1 MSDASKSLL
10 KVDDIHVYYG
20 SIHAIKGISFE
31 VHEGEIV
38 TLIGANGAGKSTTL
52 NTVSG
57 LLKPRSGMI
66 MFDGK
71 GIVGVGASRIVGL
84 GMALC
89 PEGRRVFQQM
99 TVRENLEMGGFT
111 RPKDEIPAS
120 LEDVFM
126 RFPRLKEREK
136 QVAGTLSGGEQQ
148 MLAVGRA
155 MMARPKLLMMD
166 EPSLGLAPLVVRDIF
181 AIIRELKSE
190 GITILLI
197 EQNANAA
204 LRCADQAYVLE
215 TGRITMSGTGAQ
227 LLADQRVRDAYLGS
241 AAR

>member
-1 MSDASKSLL
+1 MSQASML
-10 KVDDIHVYYG
+10 KVKDLKVNYG
-20 SIHAIKGISFE
+20 GIEALKGISFDVE
-31 VHEGEIV
+31 QGQIV

-52 NTVSG
+52 RAISG
-57 LLKPRSGMI
+57 LVKTASGAINFMGRDI
-66 MFDGK
+66 IPFNAQQVVAE
-71 GIVGVGASRIVGL
+71 GI
-84 GMALC
+84 ALV
-89 PEGRRVFQQM
+89 PEGRRVFSNL
-99 TVRENLEMGGFT
+99 TVLENLKIGAYL
-111 RPKDEIPAS
+111 RKDKDEIES
-120 LEDVFM
+120 GIEDIFQ
-126 RFPRLKEREK
+126 RFPRLKEREW
-136 QVAGTLSGGEQQ
+136 QLAGTLSGGEQQ

-181 AIIRELKSE
+181 AIIRELKGE

-215 TGRITMSGTGAQ
+215 TGRITMSGTGEA

-241 AAR
+241 TAR